1 MFDTEHGA
9 AKCKEPMPAGLGL
22 SRDTVVQAVIS
33 LCDDRR
39 QAETCGGFLDRLT
52 DMLGVDMR
60 PHHTSPGARKAYC
73 LIDRIG
79 MSLIDYSGMF
89 RDGKFTE
96 SEIKLAK
103 HGHDIQQFVQ
113 SLSNEESCRR
123 GALANVCSFCGQAG
137 HYDSEFVG
145 RCAVGA
151 RFIYET
157 DGGAV
162 LKGVVQEVKFVAGKF
177 IVVVDETN
185 EERTIDHGE
194 HEYFRGGRLRVL
206 PREEAAGGAAAAN
219 STSDAAATN
228 TAAVKA
234 MSEDSENTITPT
246 AEQPARVLKR
256 QRASGLTLA
265 PDPYGARSSKCE
277 ANNPTCVV
285 CQRDDLKDSCMS
297 FCGYCQGFACD
308 DGHGRSCG
316 SYFAPQRE
324 EYTAAIFG
332 DAAEAEYIKDMA
344 EYSAACE
351 ARGEFPDEEVG
362 LFTCNPCEK
371 EWNPH
376 NE

>member
-1 MFDTEHGA
+1 
-9 AKCKEPMPAGLGL
+9 
-22 SRDTVVQAVIS
+22 
-33 LCDDRR
+33 
-39 QAETCGGFLDRLT
+39 
-52 DMLGVDMR
+52 
-60 PHHTSPGARKAYC
+60 
-73 LIDRIG
+73 

-157 DGGAV
+157 DGAV

-256 QRASGLTLA
+256 QRVSGLTLA